1 MNSAAPAGIDTSL
14 ETGIILVVEDDPS
27 LCSALCYNLRRA
39 GHTAIAAHD
48 GESALRTFT
57 EQRREIDLVLLDIML
72 PRLSGLQVLRVI
84 RESSTVPAV
93 ILSARGEEQDRINGL
108 DLGADDY
115 LVKPFPMREMMA
127 RVRAQLRRRPNR
139 EAGIPSVIEHG
150 PLRIDTVS
158 RRAWVGARELA
169 LRPKEYGLLLAL
181 ANDAGKLFTRQDLL
195 DAVWG
200 ADIFV
205 DERTVDV
212 HVSWLRGKLRRA
224 GMTRDLI
231 QTVYGAGYRLNAETG
246 DHLQESARHD
256 GGGIQASRAARF
268 DNAEYKEKSA

>member
-1 MNSAAPAGIDTSL
+1 
-14 ETGIILVVEDDPS
+14 
-27 LCSALCYNLRRA
+27 
-39 GHTAIAAHD
+39 
-48 GESALRTFT
+48 
-57 EQRREIDLVLLDIML
+57 
-72 PRLSGLQVLRVI
+72 
-84 RESSTVPAV
+84 
-93 ILSARGEEQDRINGL
+93 
-108 DLGADDY
+108 
-115 LVKPFPMREMMA
+115 MREMMA

-139 EAGIPSVIEHG
+139 EVGVTPVIEHG

-158 RRAWVGARELA
+158 RRAWVGPRELV

-181 ANDAGKLFTRQDLL
+181 TNDAGKLFTRQDLL

-224 GMTRDLI
+224 GLTRDLI
-231 QTVYGAGYRLNAETG
+231 QTVYGAGYRLNAEPG
-246 DHLQESARHD
+246 DHLQESRRHD
-256 GGGIQASRAARF
+256 GGGIQASRVARF

>member
-1 MNSAAPAGIDTSL
+1 MNSVAPAGTDTSL
-14 ETGIILVVEDDPS
+14 ETGNILVVEDDPS

-48 GESALRTFT
+48 GEAALQTFN
-57 EQRREIDLVLLDIML
+57 EQRREIDLILLDIML
-72 PRLSGLQVLRVI
+72 PRLTGLQLLRVI

-139 EAGIPSVIEHG
+139 EVGVTPVIEHG

-158 RRAWVGARELA
+158 RRAWVGPRELV

-181 ANDAGKLFTRQDLL
+181 TNDAGKLFTRQDLL

-224 GMTRDLI
+224 GLTRDLI
-231 QTVYGAGYRLNAETG
+231 QTVYGAGYRLNAEPG
-246 DHLQESARHD
+246 DHLQESRRHD
-256 GGGIQASRAARF
+256 GGGIQASRVARF